1 MRRFRFRILD
11 LERDRENLRG
21 DLLNF
26 DLDRDRNRD
35 RDRERDFDL
44 DIDFD
49 LERETELRDD
59 FDRLTFRRAL
69 SFLSL

>member
-11 LERDRENLRG
+11 LERDRENLLG

-35 RDRERDFDL
+35 RERERDFDL